1 MKPIS
6 VTELTLQIKAA
17 LSAVNFQNLAV
28 EGEVSNFVHHTSGHM
43 YFSLKD
49 EKSRLKAVMFR
60 SRNRRLDFVPKNGD
74 TLIAVGG
81 LGVYEPNGEYQL
93 YVDLLLPRG
102 IGELHLAF
110 EQLKAKL
117 EGEGLFSD
125 ERKRPLPFLPARI
138 GVITSR
144 TGAALRDILNILS
157 RRHPGVQVLVIPA
170 AVQGEGAADS
180 LIRALA
186 LAETTDVEVIIMGR
200 GGGSFEELSAFNDEA
215 LARAIAHCSIPVIS
229 AVGHE
234 TDFTIADFVA
244 DLRAPTP
251 SAAAELAVPR
261 RDDLLAAVAD
271 LQGRTAQAVKRQI
284 AAERRYL
291 NQLASAPTLQQPAN
305 IVRQLR
311 QRTDE
316 LWTSIV
322 RQQKHSLVLRR
333 AQLKAGMGKLETL
346 SPLKTLSRGYAI
358 CHDHQGQVL
367 TKADPVQIGDR
378 VDVRLHSGSL
388 QCRVEGRETHE

>member
-1 MKPIS
+1 MKPMT

-17 LSAVNFQNLAV
+17 LSAANFQNLAV

-60 SRNRRLDFVPKNGD
+60 SRNRGLDFVPKNGD
-74 TLIAVGG
+74 TLIAVGA

-102 IGELHLAF
+102 IGDLHLAF

-117 EGEGLFSD
+117 KGEGLFAD
-125 ERKRPLPFLPARI
+125 ERKKPLPFLPAKI

-144 TGAALRDILNILS
+144 TGAALRDILNVVH
-157 RRHPGVQVLVIPA
+157 RRHPGVRILVFPA
-170 AVQGEGAADS
+170 VVQGEGAAAS

-200 GGGSFEELSAFNDEA
+200 GGGSFEELSAFNDES
-215 LARAIAHCSIPVIS
+215 LARAIARCTIPIIS

-234 TDFTIADFVA
+234 TDYSIADFVA

-251 SAAAELAVPR
+251 SAAAELAVPL
-261 RDDLLAAVAD
+261 RDELLGTVAGLRERAV
-271 LQGRTAQAVKRQI
+271 GAVKRQI
-284 AAERRYL
+284 ASERRYL
-291 NQLASAPTLQQPAN
+291 NQLSAAPTLRQPAN

-322 RQQKHSLVLRR
+322 RQHKHSLALRR
-333 AQLKAGMGKLETL
+333 ARLEAGAGKLETL
-346 SPLKTLSRGYAI
+346 SPLKTLGRGYAI
-358 CHDHQGQVL
+358 CYDQKGQVL
-367 TKADPVQIGDR
+367 VEPGAVEIGAR
-378 VDVRLHSGSL
+378 VGVRLHGGRL
-388 QCRVEGRETHE
+388 QCKVEGRETHE